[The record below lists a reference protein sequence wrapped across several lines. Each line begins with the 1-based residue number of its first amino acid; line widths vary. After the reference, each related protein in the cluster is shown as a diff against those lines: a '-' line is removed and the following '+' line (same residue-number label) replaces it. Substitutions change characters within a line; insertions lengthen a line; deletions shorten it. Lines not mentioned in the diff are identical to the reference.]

1 MNYAEVNKQTAASLQ
16 RRQQQSIFANGWEA
30 SGRLL
35 SSLAIEKDSL
45 QGAEESFL
53 GQSKVLPEL
62 LKHIQ
67 AKELSLTDMI
77 ILAQSAKAIEDGD
90 TKAAT
95 FVRDTAGGKPV
106 ERKQDLPST
115 NLYDLTD
122 EQILFLEEHAEV
134 IEDE

>member
-1 MNYAEVNKQTAASLQ
+1 MNYAEVNEQTATSLQ
-16 RRQQQSIFANGWEA
+16 RRRQQNIFANGWEA

-95 FVRDTAGGKPV
+95 FVRDTAGSKSV
-106 ERKQDLPST
+106 ERKQDWPST
-115 NLYDLTD
+115 NLHDLTD
-122 EQILFLEEHAEV
+122 EQIQLLEEHAEV
-134 IEDE
+134 IADE